1 MQFRRFIND
10 PILRPFLIAKDAV
23 ESERQLAILFLENA
37 APRIK
42 KIIMARLHSFFNN
55 YEHHPDFEDL
65 YSEVKTKLVRY
76 LEELKTNST
85 TRRCKDFRGYV
96 AAIAH
101 NACNDFLRQKYPAR
115 TRLYK
120 QIRDL
125 LTAHPDFAIWR
136 NAVENENGDWLC
148 GFACWQGKKVTTRAM
163 DWLQQFYENPDS
175 SIEAVA
181 QGTDIQI
188 MELDDLVAAIF
199 NQVGESIYVDDIVNI
214 IADIKGIDDLPA
226 ISFDNDEDDFAQ
238 SLPDSKLRIDK
249 VLEMREPLKLFW
261 ESLCLLPQEEFKVY
275 ILYARDTTGEDLIT
289 LFLATKIVTESQIAQ
304 LLGISI
310 AEFQDLWLSKLP
322 LDNESIA
329 RELGIKVE
337 RVYKLRCQA
346 GKRLKNS
353 LSLLQLKV

>member
-1 MQFRRFIND
+1 MQFRRLKND
-10 PILRPFLIAKDAV
+10 SILRPFLIAKDVA
-23 ESERQLAILFLENA
+23 ESERQLAVLLVENA

-76 LEELKTNST
+76 LKELKTNPT
-85 TRRCKDFRGYV
+85 TRHCKDFRSYV
-96 AAIAH
+96 ATIAH
-101 NACNDFLRQKYPAR
+101 NACNDFLRQRYPIR

-120 QIRDL
+120 QVRDL

-136 NAVENENGDWLC
+136 NITKNEKGDWLC
-148 GFACWQGKKVTTRAM
+148 GFACWQDRKIMTRAA
-163 DWLQQFYENPDS
+163 DWLHQFYENTDS

-181 QGTDIQI
+181 QGTDIQL

-199 NQVGESIYVDDIVNI
+199 NQIGESIYLDDVVSI
-214 IADIKGIDDLPA
+214 IADIKGINDLPA

-261 ESLCLLPQEEFKVY
+261 ESLCQLPQEEFKVY
-275 ILYARDTTGEDLIT
+275 ILYARDTNGEDLIT
-289 LFLATKIVTESQIAQ
+289 LFLAAKIVTESQIAR

-310 AEFQDLWLSKLP
+310 KQFQDLWLGKLP

-329 RELGIKVE
+329 KELGVKIE

-353 LSLLQLKV
+353 LSLLQVKF

>member
-1 MQFRRFIND
+1 MQFRRLIND
-10 PILRPFLIAKDAV
+10 SILRPFLMAKDAA
-23 ESERQLAILFLENA
+23 ESERQLTILLVENA

-65 YSEVKTKLVRY
+65 YSEVKTRLVRY
-76 LEELKTNST
+76 LEELKINPT
-85 TRRCKDFRGYV
+85 TRHCKDFRSYV
-96 AAIAH
+96 ATIAH
-101 NACNDFLRQKYPAR
+101 NVCNDFLRQRYPAR

-120 QIRDL
+120 QVRDL

-136 NAVENENGDWLC
+136 NIVENEKGDWLC
-148 GFACWQGKKVTTRAM
+148 GFASWQGRKVTTRAA
-163 DWLQQFYENPDS
+163 DWLQQFYENSDS

-181 QGTDIQI
+181 QGTDIQL

-199 NQVGESIYVDDIVNI
+199 NQIGESIYVDDVVSI
-214 IADIKGIDDLPA
+214 IADIKGINDLPA
-226 ISFDNDEDDFAQ
+226 ISFDNDEDDFAHD
-238 SLPDSKLRIDK
+238 LPDSKLRIDR

-261 ESLCLLPQEEFKVY
+261 ESLCQLPDEEFKVY
-275 ILYARDTTGEDLIT
+275 ILYARDTAGEDLIA

-310 AEFQDLWLSKLP
+310 KQFQDIWLGKLP

-329 RELGIKVE
+329 KELGIKIE

-353 LSLLQLKV
+353 LSLLQVKV